1 MEKKFTFNNAAL
13 VWWFIA
19 WRFILITV
27 LLNFITFLGMSIAAT
42 KITIGESAQLIVNG
56 VVLILI
62 MLVHV
67 YLTKMAVNRD
77 YKSKSNGSFRLMA
90 REIDQPPVTNAPSV
104 NI

>member
-19 WRFILITV
+19 WRFILVTIF
-27 LLNFITFLGMSIAAT
+27 LNFITFLGMSIAAT
-42 KITIGESAQLIVNG
+42 KITIGESAQLIING
-56 VVLILI
+56 IVLILL

-77 YKSKSNGSFRLMA
+77 YKSKSNGSFRLIA
-90 REIDQPPVTNAPSV
+90 QESSSSISTNNSGV